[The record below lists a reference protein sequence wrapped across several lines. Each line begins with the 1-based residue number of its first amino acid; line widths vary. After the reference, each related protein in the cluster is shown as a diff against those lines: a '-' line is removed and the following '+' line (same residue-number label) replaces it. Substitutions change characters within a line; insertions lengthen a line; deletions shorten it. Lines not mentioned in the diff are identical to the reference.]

1 MQFLLEWGEEIHF
14 FVCMCSRN
22 CIIIVIINISAY
34 INVVVVCQNH
44 QVNRLNKCK
53 HEISD
58 YLHYSIFFVL
68 FCYAVLDTDPHINK
82 GFFLFEF
89 FSKDSLHVVK
99 LLVFKQNPS
108 ILKFSSE

>member
-1 MQFLLEWGEEIHF
+1 MLHIMPLLLEWGEEIHF

-53 HEISD
+53 HEIANSM
-58 YLHYSIFFVL
+58 HYSIFFL
-68 FCYAVLDTDPHINK
+68 QFCYTVLDTDPHVIK
-82 GFFLFEF
+82 DFFRFKF
-89 FSKDSLHVVK
+89 FSKDSLHVVR
-99 LLVFKQNPS
+99 
-108 ILKFSSE
+108 